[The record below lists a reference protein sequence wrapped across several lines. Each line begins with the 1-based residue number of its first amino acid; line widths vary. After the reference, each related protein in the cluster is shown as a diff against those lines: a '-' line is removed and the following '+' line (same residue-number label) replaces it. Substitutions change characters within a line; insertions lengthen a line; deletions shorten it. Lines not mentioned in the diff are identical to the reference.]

1 MTEKKFNIG
10 DKVMYK
16 GCVCIIQGAHY
27 THFYNGAWWM
37 YDLDNGSFIV
47 SVAEKDIELV
57 TTQPANEKP
66 VRTKKNSQKRKK

>member
-16 GCVCIIQGAHY
+16 DCLCIVKGAHY

-37 YDLDNGSFIV
+37 YDLDNGSFIA
-47 SVAEKDIELV
+47 SVAEKDIELA
-57 TTQPANEKP
+57 TTPPDDEKP